1 MKFILRIGDP
11 VLQDMIK
18 RRDSVRRSIN
28 SIYRSLSKNKELT
41 VEEYVNL
48 CKKALNGLDESFTD
62 MSLSEEE
69 RKKYGSLRKEEHA
82 EKRQTLTKDLKSY
95 KDMFENP
102 NRKMPLSEIIGT
114 YTFVD
119 IRELLQELRS
129 NLNNEVNLYKLKNDI
144 MDMFKYS
151 ETLKTLGITVSS
163 DKKRTKAK
171 AKPNGYRS
179 EFVGLDLTIT
189 LEDGEVLVLP
199 IECQIQTIEQYED
212 GQNGK
217 SAHINRDG
225 KKKKLKDIPPI
236 RSRRKI
242 Y

>member
-1 MKFILRIGDP
+1 MRFILRIGDP

-48 CKKALNGLDESFTD
+48 CKKALNGLDQSFTD
-62 MSLSEEE
+62 VSLSDEE
-69 RKKYGSLRKEEHA
+69 REKYGSLRREEHA
-82 EKRQTLTKDLKSY
+82 EKRQTLSRELKSY
-95 KDMFENP
+95 KDMFENS
-102 NRKMPLSEIIGT
+102 NRKMPLTEIIGT
-114 YTFVD
+114 YTSID

-129 NLNNEVNLYKLKNDI
+129 NLNNEVNLYKLKTDV
-144 MDMFKYS
+144 MEMFKYS
-151 ETLKTLGITVSS
+151 ETLKTLGISVST
-163 DKKRTKAK
+163 DKKRTKPK

-179 EFVGLDLTIT
+179 EFIGLDLSIT
-189 LEDGEVLVLP
+189 LEDGNILSLP
-199 IECQIQTIEQYED
+199 IEVQLQTLEQYED

-217 SAHINRDG
+217 SAHIERDG
-225 KKKKLKDIPPI
+225 KKKLLKDVPSIQ
-236 RSRRKI
+236 SRRAL